1 MEQSLSIHQVL
12 LSRNKSKN
20 WPYMSSILIRN
31 ENVPFFEEQFGQLDH
46 DWLLKA
52 TKERKCVE
60 IDPCVLRYVNG
71 KNLSL
76 DPEYR
81 RRDFYLGLLQVD
93 GDIRTMKRWYS
104 SRARY
109 HYIQGEIKLARFHF
123 IRGDLNWKTILYFL
137 STFNNSLRKVII
149 KKFRV
154 WG

>member
-1 MEQSLSIHQVL
+1 MEQNLSIHQVL
-12 LSRNKSKN
+12 LRRSKARN

-31 ENVPFFEEQFGQLDH
+31 EDVPLFEEQFGQLDH

-60 IDPCVLRYVNG
+60 VDPCVLRYVNG

>member
-1 MEQSLSIHQVL
+1 MEQNLSIHQVL
-12 LSRNKSKN
+12 LERIKARN

-31 ENVPFFEEQFGQLDH
+31 ENVPLFEEQFGQLDY
-46 DWLLKA
+46 DWLLRA

-60 IDPCVLRYVNG
+60 INPCVLRYIDG
-71 KNLSL
+71 HNLSL
-76 DPEYR
+76 DPDYR

-93 GDIRTMKRWYS
+93 GDTKTMKRWFA

-109 HYIQGEIKLARFHF
+109 HYVMGDVNMARFF
-123 IRGDLNWKTILYFL
+123 FTRGVLDWKTILYFL
-137 STFNNSLRKVII
+137 STFNNNLRKAII